1 MGAVPMSAAARR
13 RRAVTLLQITEC
25 TCRYARAQLG
35 NGLGQEEATE
45 TGEFLAGELA
55 RAARSLRRLTRLS
68 AAERRR
74 AERGELAWKL
84 RAEGLPV
91 RVIAARLGV
100 THPTI
105 IRDLGRR
112 DSTPGETG

>member
-1 MGAVPMSAAARR
+1 MPASAAARR
-13 RRAVTLLQITEC
+13 RRAVTLLEISAS
-25 TCRYARAQLG
+25 TCAYAASQLG
-35 NGLGQEEATE
+35 NGLGAEEAR
-45 TGEFLAGELA
+45 LAAAEAAVEL
-55 RAARSLRRLTRLS
+55 RAVARSLRRLTRPS

-74 AERGELAWKL
+74 AERGEVARKL